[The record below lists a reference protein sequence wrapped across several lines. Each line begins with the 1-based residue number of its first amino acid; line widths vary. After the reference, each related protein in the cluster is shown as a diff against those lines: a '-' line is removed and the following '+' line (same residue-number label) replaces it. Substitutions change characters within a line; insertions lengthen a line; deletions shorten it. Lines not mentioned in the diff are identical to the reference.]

1 MRSGSEEIA
10 APATPALPPDAIL
23 VHIGM
28 HKTGTTAMQSLF
40 GAKRAELGQLG
51 ITYPGR
57 ADWHHSATKSLMAR
71 PIGRTASGPVTADNR
86 RWERFVTEA
95 RRSTGRVVISSEYL
109 SHCTDSQAQRLAAD
123 LGPERVH
130 IIVGIR
136 NLAPLA
142 LSAWQQDL
150 KIGNTLDIDTWLRAY
165 LRRADDEGRQGK
177 FWTAQD
183 QAATVARWARAVG
196 PDRLTVVVID
206 ESDRTLLPRT
216 FEQLLDLPAGM
227 FTDSRARMTNRGM
240 TAAEA
245 EMVRLVNAAVLGKIT
260 SPEYTSLMRY
270 GAIRRL
276 VEVRATT
283 VGEPR
288 PELPAWVVEIAVEE
302 GRKLAAATVES
313 GARIVGSLDSL
324 TAPPARDGTDLPPA
338 PVDAVPLQAAV
349 QAIVGLIGG
358 ATGRSWSLETSP
370 SGKARAGTD
379 APAKTRPHAAR
390 PAKPRNAELN
400 LNKIRTRTLV
410 DIVKARAKAALRRR
424 MRSLVHR

>member
-1 MRSGSEEIA
+1 MRSGSDETA
-10 APATPALPPDAIL
+10 TTVTPALPPDAIL

-51 ITYPGR
+51 ITYPGQ
-57 ADWHHSATKSLMAR
+57 ADWHHSATKSLMGR
-71 PIGRTASGPVTADNR
+71 PIGRTASGPIPADIR
-86 RWERFVTEA
+86 RWERLVNEV

-109 SHCTDSQAQRLAAD
+109 SHCTDLQAQRLAAD
-123 LGPERVH
+123 LGPERVR

-150 KIGNTLDIDTWLRAY
+150 KVGSTLDIDTWLKAY
-165 LRRADDEGRQGK
+165 LRRADNGGRQGK
-177 FWTAQD
+177 YWTAQD
-183 QAATVARWARAVG
+183 PRATVARWARAVG

-206 ESDRTLLPRT
+206 ESDRALLPRT

-227 FTDSRARMTNRGM
+227 FTTTRARMTNRGM

-245 EMVRLVNAAVLGKIT
+245 EMVRQVNAAVLDKIT
-260 SPEYTSLMRY
+260 SPEYNSLMRY

-283 VGEPR
+283 VGEAR
-288 PELPAWVVEIAVEE
+288 PELPAWVVEVAVEE

-313 GARIVGSLDSL
+313 GAHIVGSLDSL
-324 TAPPARDGTDLPPA
+324 TALPA
-338 PVDAVPLQAAV
+338 PAGAVRSPSSSDGVPLQAAV
-349 QAIVGLIGG
+349 EAIVGVIGG
-358 ATGRSWSLETSP
+358 ATGRSWSLETAP
-370 SGKARAGTD
+370 SRKARAGTD
-379 APAKTRPHAAR
+379 KAAKARPHVAR
-390 PAKPRNAELN
+390 PAKPRNVERTV
-400 LNKIRTRTLV
+400 NKIPTRTLV
-410 DIVKARAKAALRRR
+410 DIVKARAMAALRQR